1 MWSVLGNVLIVLT
14 LSAAIGAGV
23 ALFVIARQDV
33 SRAGKVVGVLILA
46 ATISMAIYVVLG
58 QHWL

>member
-33 SRAGKVVGVLILA
+33 SRAGKVLGVLIVA
-46 ATISMAIYVVLG
+46 AAVCTAIYVVLG
-58 QHWL
+58 EHWL